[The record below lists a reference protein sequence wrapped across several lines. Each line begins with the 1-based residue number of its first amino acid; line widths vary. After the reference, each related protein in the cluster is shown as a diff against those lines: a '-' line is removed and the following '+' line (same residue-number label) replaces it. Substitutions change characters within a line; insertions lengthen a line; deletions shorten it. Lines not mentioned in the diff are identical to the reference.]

1 MAPREMR
8 FTSLLVPG
16 NNIRSGNRFK
26 VLEENIG
33 KKISD
38 IPHSNIFTYMS
49 PIDKGFKGK
58 NKQMGPHQI
67 EKLLHGERK
76 Q

>member
-33 KKISD
+33 KKSQT
-38 IPHSNIFTYMS
+38 FQAVMFS
-49 PIDKGFKGK
+49 PTSPLEQRTLMK
-58 NKQMGPHQI
+58 
-67 EKLLHGERK
+67 E
-76 Q
+76 